1 MKKTLIR
8 IIALLM
14 ALSCAITL
22 FGCQEEEDS
31 IRRKKSKKK
40 ETTEEVMDYNE
51 TVGLEEETEQAW
63 GEKVPE
69 QSLDE
74 KVDRAEATTA
84 PPVVER
90 LPDPGTIQMPISVL
104 FDYNYDTLCS
114 LNWFTLKTEPT
125 LDGRWV
131 LTTEMNGATFT
142 FVFNDL
148 NATAYVVTVDDND
161 GSSNLYITYDMQF
174 GDTADELPSEV
185 YEELGPMDGGVC
197 APCIING
204 HDADILLHGDMENV
218 DSAVVYLVQL
228 RRRN

>member
-22 FGCQEEEDS
+22 FGCAEEEEDS

-51 TVGLEEETEQAW
+51 TVGLEEETKQAW

-69 QSLDE
+69 QSRDE
-74 KVDRAEATTA
+74 KVDRVEVTTA
-84 PPVVER
+84 PPIVEQQ
-90 LPDPGTIQMPISVL
+90 PDPGTIQMPISVL

-114 LNWFTLKTEPT
+114 LNWFTLQTEKS
-125 LDGRWV
+125 DDRWV

-142 FVFNDL
+142 FVFKDL
-148 NATAYVVTVDDND
+148 NSKPFVLTVDDI
-161 GSSNLYITYDMQF
+161 GGKSNLYITYDMQL
-174 GDTADELPSEV
+174 GDTADELPTEV
-185 YEELGPMDGGVC
+185 YNAIEPMDGGLS
-197 APCIING
+197 ASIFING
-204 HDADILLHGDMENV
+204 YSADLMLDGDMDNV
-218 DSAVVYLVQL
+218 NRAVVFLVQI
-228 RRRN
+228 RREG